1 MGYLQTS
8 STSFK
13 ATKWLGFVTAVW
25 VQAISGNNY
34 TFSNYSD
41 ALKTL
46 MNLTQLELNN
56 LSVAKDVGKAFG
68 LLAGLASDRLPTPVI
83 LLIGSIEGLIGYG
96 TQWLVVSRRIQP
108 LSYWQMCIF
117 LCLGGNST
125 TWMNTAVLVTCI
137 RNFRR
142 NRGPVSGILKGY
154 VGLST
159 AIFTDLCAA
168 LFADDPAKFLIMLA
182 IIPFAVCLTAI
193 VFLRETPPAATI
205 EEEKEESKYFNL
217 FNVVAVIVAVYLLA
231 YSFIPN
237 PSHVLSSV
245 FSLILLVLLASP
257 LAVPAHAFINSW
269 NLNRFKNQED
279 VERQIQEPLLREDK
293 TQEKIQEKT
302 AEEAAKAVVERTRAV
317 EEEKAVEVVKRR
329 PVIGE
334 DHTVFEAM
342 STVDFWILF
351 LSFLCGVGTGLA
363 VMNNMGQIGL
373 ALGYADV
380 SLFVSMTSIW
390 GFFGRIISGTVS
402 EYYIK
407 KAGTPRP
414 LWNAASQILMAV
426 GYILMAVALP
436 GSLYIGS
443 IVVGVCYGVRLAV
456 SVPTASELFG
466 LKYFGLIYNIL
477 ILNLPLGSF
486 LFSGLLAG
494 LLYDAQATP
503 TPGGGNT
510 CAGAHCYRLV
520 FIIMAVAC
528 VIGFGLDVLLGIRTK
543 KIYTKIYMSRRSKK
557 LASASNLQ

>member
-182 IIPFAVCLTAI
+182 VIPFAVCLTAI

-237 PSHVLSSV
+237 PGHVLSSV

-510 CAGAHCYRLV
+510 CVGAHCYRLV